1 MRWPVLSIAG
11 FKLVAEVG
19 VIVTPVTD
27 GQLEKLPDSEDWFTL
42 WLDILA
48 HLPPAASCRF
58 LQMHAPWQD
67 FLHTPHSKNAKHF

>member
-1 MRWPVLSIAG
+1 MHVCVCTRVNPPCRTSMRWPVLSIVG

-42 WLDILA
+42 
-48 HLPPAASCRF
+48 
-58 LQMHAPWQD
+58 
-67 FLHTPHSKNAKHF
+67 